1 LRARTATAYMQIRRL
16 RTDGPGVHWQ
26 RLERMLEWDRA
37 CAVLLN
43 STLSASY
50 ERVWVAVDRLGD
62 CGPWCAF
69 IVALALFGGPAG
81 ARCALHMLAAGM
93 LALVLYKIVKT
104 CAGRPRPCVRM
115 QTVRRCVE
123 PLDEF
128 SFPSGHTLHAVA
140 FSVVALAYFPVLA
153 VVLMPFIVLTA
164 ISRIALGLHYP
175 SDVFAGAAIG
185 AGVGLVALRLF

>member
-1 LRARTATAYMQIRRL
+1 MQIRPL

-43 STLSASY
+43 STLSSSY
-50 ERVWVAVDRLGD
+50 ERFWVAVDRLGD

-69 IVALALFGGPAG
+69 ILTLALFGGPAG
-81 ARCALHMLAAGM
+81 ARCALHMLAAGTF
-93 LALVLYKIVKT
+93 AVVLYKLVKT
-104 CAGRPRPCVRM
+104 CAGRARPCVRI

-140 FSVVALAYFPVLA
+140 FSVVALAYFPMLA
-153 VVLMPFIVLTA
+153 VVLLPFIVLTA

>member
-1 LRARTATAYMQIRRL
+1 M
-16 RTDGPGVHWQ
+16 HWQ

-43 STLSASY
+43 RSLSATY
-50 ERVWVAVDRLGD
+50 EKLWIAVDRLGD
-62 CGPWCAF
+62 CRLWCAF
-69 IVALALFGGPAG
+69 MIALALFGGPAG
-81 ARCALHMLAAGM
+81 TRCALHMFAAGA
-93 LALVLYKIVKT
+93 LALVVYKIVKT
-104 CAGRPRPCVRM
+104 CAGRPRPCVRIH
-115 QTVRRCVE
+115 TVRRCVE

-153 VVLMPFIVLTA
+153 VLLMPFVVLTA

-185 AGVGLVALRLF
+185 AGVGVVALRLF